1 VLFGP
6 DGNRDR
12 RQLRRREAG
21 RRGSRRAKLGPDDSR
36 RRTQKPCSALSWP
49 SLAFANQARK
59 FFSTAPQLWRSLCVI
74 YAGWP
79 GDLVECE
86 CLHVEGDMRLEVLR
100 NAPSDAT
107 VLMHTGGDVQ
117 SSRSWRQEARRPRP
131 TFSPSKG
138 DPRKIAITTIAEYAF
153 LE

>member
-1 VLFGP
+1 
-6 DGNRDR
+6 
-12 RQLRRREAG
+12 
-21 RRGSRRAKLGPDDSR
+21 
-36 RRTQKPCSALSWP
+36 
-49 SLAFANQARK
+49 LAFANQARK
-59 FFSTAPQLWRSLCVI
+59 FSTAPQLWRSLCVI

-86 CLHVEGDMRLEVLR
+86 CLHVEGDTRLEILR

-117 SSRSWRQEARRPRP
+117 SSHSWRQEARRPRL